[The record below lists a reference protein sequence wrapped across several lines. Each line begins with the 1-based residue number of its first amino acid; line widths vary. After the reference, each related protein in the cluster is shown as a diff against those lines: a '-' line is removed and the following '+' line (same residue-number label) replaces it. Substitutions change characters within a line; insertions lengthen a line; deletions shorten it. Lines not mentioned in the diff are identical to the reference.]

1 MQLLQPAFIKNGGPI
16 LRKRTKSC
24 KMYNPRESRTAWMF
38 IAPYLIGYSLFHFLP
53 LILSFLM
60 SFTNLKYISKLDNV
74 RFIGFANYLELFTD
88 DMFKLSLGHSVLFT
102 IVFVPLILILGLA
115 LAVVVNRKIYAR
127 NLIRGMVFMPY
138 VSNMVAVAVVWSIL
152 LDPISGPINM
162 LLKSFGIE
170 NVPMWLMSSKSALV
184 TVVLIAVWQGVGL
197 QFITYLAALQGV
209 PVELKEAASMDG
221 ANGWQI
227 FRNVTLPCI
236 APTTFLLT
244 ITSIIN
250 SLKNFTIIQ
259 VLTAGGPGTSTS
271 VLPLNIVNTAF
282 STMRMGYASAQAM
295 VLFAIVMII
304 TAVQWK
310 MQERFAD

>member
-1 MQLLQPAFIKNGGPI
+1 MNRGKQKNRLYNQRETRLAWLFI
-16 LRKRTKSC
+16 T
-24 KMYNPRESRTAWMF
+24 
-38 IAPYLIGYSLFHFLP
+38 PYLIGYGLFHFLP

-74 RFIGFANYLELFTD
+74 HFVGLDNYVELFHD
-88 DMFKLSLGHSVLFT
+88 DMFKLSLRNSALFT
-102 IVFVPLILILGLA
+102 VVYVPLILVLGLT
-115 LAVVVNRKIYAR
+115 LAVIVNRKLHAR
-127 NLIRGMVFMPY
+127 NLIRSMIFMPY

-162 LLKSFGIE
+162 CLKAFGIE
-170 NVPMWLMSSKSALV
+170 NVPMWLMSSKSALW
-184 TVVLIAVWQGVGL
+184 TVILIAVWQGVGL

-227 FRNVTLPCI
+227 FCHVTLPCI
-236 APTTFLLT
+236 MPTTFLMT

-250 SLKNFTIIQ
+250 SLKNFTVIQ
-259 VLTAGGPGTSTS
+259 VLTAGGPGNSTT

-282 STMRMGYASAQAM
+282 STMRMGYASAQA
-295 VLFAIVMII
+295 IVMFII
-304 TAVQWK
+304 VMTVTVIQWK
-310 MQERFAD
+310 LQDRLAD